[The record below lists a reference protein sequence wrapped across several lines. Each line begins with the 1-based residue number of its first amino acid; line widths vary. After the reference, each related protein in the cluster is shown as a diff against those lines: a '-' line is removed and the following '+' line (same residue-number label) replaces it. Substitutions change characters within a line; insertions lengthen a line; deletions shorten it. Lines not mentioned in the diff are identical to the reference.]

1 MATTKLTREEKIELF
16 KIQCRRL
23 EYSAEMLVS
32 DNYDI
37 EPVIKM
43 SNYDTRSCICNN
55 SFDNFS
61 SNSRNY

>member
-1 MATTKLTREEKIELF
+1 MATTNLKKEKKIELF

-37 EPVIKM
+37 EPVLKI
-43 SNYDTRSCICNN
+43 SNYGNN
-55 SFDNFS
+55 
-61 SNSRNY
+61 

>member
-1 MATTKLTREEKIELF
+1 MATIKRTKEEKIELF

-23 EYSAEMLVS
+23 EYCAEMLVS

-43 SNYDTRSCICNN
+43 SNYD
-55 SFDNFS
+55 
-61 SNSRNY
+61 SN

>member
-1 MATTKLTREEKIELF
+1 MATSKRTIEEKIELF

-43 SNYDTRSCICNN
+43 SNYDAR
-55 SFDNFS
+55 
-61 SNSRNY
+61 R